1 MKHLFN
7 KLNFYKVFALI
18 LAILF
23 VNIVFA
29 QQLTNKNVHETLS
42 SAISQIHFGSSNDPL
57 HGLTITWKSSGSN
70 DSITW
75 GYTDAFEKGTFS
87 GAKRD
92 GNEKYFYDYEFPAL
106 NAKDT
111 IHYKIYNSFTATWTS
126 EKIFRTA
133 ADVNTT
139 KFSFLVMGD
148 SRSYVEDWRDVSQ
161 AANRDDHTDFTLFT
175 GDIVSRGGRISD
187 WNEWFD
193 YGKEFLADNLLYHTI
208 GNHECREY
216 NGNSGIDAY
225 LNIFKLPENNT
236 GTELYYSF
244 TYGNAIFI
252 CLDTE
257 EDKTSTE
264 SSVQYNWLKETLAA
278 NQDKTWKILLF
289 HRPFYTTGEHKGEM
303 DYKMNTWFDAF
314 DQYGVDLIFN
324 GHDHMYERTKPVQ
337 KDGKVVSEYGSGEN
351 QGRCQVVCGGAGA
364 PLYDTGTADWL
375 ETGSKKH
382 HYCKISID
390 GDQLKM
396 EVFDVNNTRFDEVT
410 LKKDPL
416 LMNKYDIDEQ
426 VKIFPNPANNQI
438 IIKKSNL
445 EMDKIKIYNTN
456 GQDFTKSVHFSRSN
470 ANIVIA
476 DLSKLPQGVY
486 FIQLQSNSYKIFKN

>member
-1 MKHLFN
+1 M
-7 KLNFYKVFALI
+7 
-18 LAILF
+18 
-23 VNIVFA
+23 
-29 QQLTNKNVHETLS
+29 
-42 SAISQIHFGSSNDPL
+42 
-57 HGLTITWKSSGSN
+57 
-70 DSITW
+70 
-75 GYTDAFEKGTFS
+75 
-87 GAKRD
+87 
-92 GNEKYFYDYEFPAL
+92 
-106 NAKDT
+106 
-111 IHYKIYNSFTATWTS
+111 
-126 EKIFRTA
+126 
-133 ADVNTT
+133 
-139 KFSFLVMGD
+139 
-148 SRSYVEDWRDVSQ
+148 
-161 AANRDDHTDFTLFT
+161 
-175 GDIVSRGGRISD
+175 
-187 WNEWFD
+187 
-193 YGKEFLADNLLYHTI
+193 
-208 GNHECREY
+208 
-216 NGNSGIDAY
+216 
-225 LNIFKLPENNT
+225 PENNI
-236 GTELYYSF
+236 GTEFYYSF

-257 EDKTSTE
+257 EDKTPTE

-303 DYKMNTWFDAF
+303 DYKMDTWFETF

-337 KDGKVVSEYGSGEN
+337 KDGKVVSEYGSGET

-390 GDQLKM
+390 DNQLKM

-410 LKKDPL
+410 LKKEPL
-416 LMNKYDIDEQ
+416 LMNKYNISES

-438 IIKKSNL
+438 IIKGNNL
-445 EMDKIKIYNTN
+445 DIDKIRIYNTK
-456 GQDFTKSVHFSRSN
+456 GQDFTKSVYFSRSN

-486 FIQLQSNSYKIFKN
+486 FIQLQSNSYKILKN